1 MQKITREQS
10 PLHQARSAP
19 NSLVGAAETA
29 APPDKK
35 SLASEEL
42 ARLLKWRFK
51 MDLNQRPPD

>member
-1 MQKITREQS
+1 MQNNNKRADCGS
-10 PLHQARSAP
+10 P

>member
-1 MQKITREQS
+1 MQNNNKRAVCKAHPIAWLVQQRLLH
-10 PLHQARSAP
+10 PL
-19 NSLVGAAETA
+19 T
-29 APPDKK
+29 KK